1 MGRMA
6 VAILLEAPAITSI
19 TIADKDFE
27 LAQAFV
33 NLLNSRKLK
42 AIQIDV
48 TEKQKLVELMQEHD
62 IIINTVG
69 PYYRFGK
76 MIIESAIEAKKPYF
90 DICDDWKPIIE
101 ILKMSN
107 KAKEAGITA
116 IVGIGASPGVSNLLA
131 VLACNELDEIDNL
144 ITAWGLSLTEKSGKK
159 PKYYIKKRKL
169 MRKVKRKQP
178 KANAAIEHLLHE
190 SIGKIPIIKEEKLI
204 EIEALTES
212 EPIDFPGYRKMYACY
227 IGHPEPITLN
237 RTLKARNICNLMFI
251 GKKPTDLTRKYAE
264 KVENKELSIKEAI
277 IQLNKKF
284 NRLILISVIFIWK
297 LIREYSN
304 GPPTI
309 CAIATGIKE
318 GKKKKIG
325 VGIYNLPYGY
335 MAGITGVPLAIAV
348 LMMIDGK
355 ITKKG
360 ILTPEEA
367 IEPIEFF
374 NRLAKYCGRNLK
386 GKDILIM
393 REENLDD

>member
-1 MGRMA
+1 
-6 VAILLEAPAITSI
+6 
-19 TIADKDFE
+19 
-27 LAQAFV
+27 
-33 NLLNSRKLK
+33 
-42 AIQIDV
+42 
-48 TEKQKLVELMQEHD
+48 
-62 IIINTVG
+62 
-69 PYYRFGK
+69 
-76 MIIESAIEAKKPYF
+76 
-90 DICDDWKPIIE
+90 
-101 ILKMSN
+101 
-107 KAKEAGITA
+107 
-116 IVGIGASPGVSNLLA
+116 
-131 VLACNELDEIDNL
+131 
-144 ITAWGLSLTEKSGKK
+144 
-159 PKYYIKKRKL
+159 
-169 MRKVKRKQP
+169 
-178 KANAAIEHLLHE
+178 
-190 SIGKIPIIKEEKLI
+190 
-204 EIEALTES
+204 